1 VKSGNEAQQEL
12 LLKIQDLT
20 LRLEEAQE
28 TLDAIHTATV
38 DAVVV
43 NHDGKYR
50 VYTLEGVDTIYR
62 HLFETLNEGILIVAA
77 DRTILY
83 ANRRFADLTG
93 MALSRITGAGL
104 ERFWSLDQA
113 ADFAS
118 LLARAEER
126 PHRDNLSLIRADGS
140 RVPVMVSINPA
151 PLEAPEAGC
160 AIVVTD
166 LTELRQA
173 QESLRKANEELETRI
188 RARTA
193 DLQCANMALE
203 IEIAERMRA
212 QEALQN
218 KDRQK
223 DEFLAILAHELRNPL
238 APLSN
243 AVQIMKRPDLDEK
256 RLAWCHDV
264 IDRQIEHM
272 VRLVDDLLDVSRIS
286 RGKIELKREYLELS
300 AIIDSAVEST
310 LPFIEA
316 TGHQL
321 TVSLPDE
328 PLVLNADPVRLT
340 QVFAN
345 LLNNA
350 AKYMKA
356 GGDIYLSVRRQ
367 GTTARVSVR
376 DTGIGIPAEALLSI
390 FDLFTQVNIG
400 ASHAQGGLGIG
411 LALAR
416 SLVQMHGGSIE
427 VYSAGPGQGSDF
439 VVYLPL
445 VAEYHDDAKASQDSS
460 AGHHSPQR
468 ILVVDDNRDAA
479 DSLGMLLESLGAEV
493 QVVYD
498 GRTALETLKVFTP
511 SMILLDLGMPEMD
524 GYEVARRIRKQPCLR
539 DVVLIALTGWGQK
552 KDRERTRMEGF
563 DHHLIKP
570 VDIEVLKT
578 LLRL

>member
-1 VKSGNEAQQEL
+1 
-12 LLKIQDLT
+12 
-20 LRLEEAQE
+20 
-28 TLDAIHTATV
+28 
-38 DAVVV
+38 
-43 NHDGKYR
+43 
-50 VYTLEGVDTIYR
+50 
-62 HLFETLNEGILIVAA
+62 
-77 DRTILY
+77 
-83 ANRRFADLTG
+83 
-93 MALSRITGAGL
+93 
-104 ERFWSLDQA
+104 
-113 ADFAS
+113 
-118 LLARAEER
+118 
-126 PHRDNLSLIRADGS
+126 
-140 RVPVMVSINPA
+140 
-151 PLEAPEAGC
+151 
-160 AIVVTD
+160 
-166 LTELRQA
+166 
-173 QESLRKANEELETRI
+173 
-188 RARTA
+188 
-193 DLQCANMALE
+193 
-203 IEIAERMRA
+203 
-212 QEALQN
+212 
-218 KDRQK
+218 
-223 DEFLAILAHELRNPL
+223 
-238 APLSN
+238 
-243 AVQIMKRPDLDEK
+243 
-256 RLAWCHDV
+256 
-264 IDRQIEHM
+264 
-272 VRLVDDLLDVSRIS
+272 
-286 RGKIELKREYLELS
+286 
-300 AIIDSAVEST
+300 
-310 LPFIEA
+310 
-316 TGHQL
+316 
-321 TVSLPDE
+321 
-328 PLVLNADPVRLT
+328 
-340 QVFAN
+340 
-345 LLNNA
+345 
-350 AKYMKA
+350 
-356 GGDIYLSVRRQ
+356 
-367 GTTARVSVR
+367 VSVR